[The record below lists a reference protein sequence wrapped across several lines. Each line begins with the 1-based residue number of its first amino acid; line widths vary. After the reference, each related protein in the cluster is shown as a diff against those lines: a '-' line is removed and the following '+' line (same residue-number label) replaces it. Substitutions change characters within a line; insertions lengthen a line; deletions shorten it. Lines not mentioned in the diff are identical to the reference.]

1 MDQFNGTERLLNG
14 IVSKGEAAEKDLERR
29 DRELAAYLSMPKRG
43 TLRPSQQPPIA
54 VKETQQSQM
63 TLQQNPSL
71 LKQTSVSPSNKQSST
86 QLLDGSNA
94 NQASSGAL
102 ANMQTMNSPSM
113 ASLMT
118 RMIQVSNEKAL
129 ATLEAKAQ
137 AAKMRE
143 SQGLKPRDSES
154 ESHVSGKSTLAGS
167 GMFNDPS
174 TMKSLTFA
182 LSKRSF
188 KDSTAQGILSGS
200 GLLTTL

>member
-1 MDQFNGTERLLNG
+1 
-14 IVSKGEAAEKDLERR
+14 
-29 DRELAAYLSMPKRG
+29 
-43 TLRPSQQPPIA
+43 
-54 VKETQQSQM
+54 
-63 TLQQNPSL
+63 
-71 LKQTSVSPSNKQSST
+71 
-86 QLLDGSNA
+86 
-94 NQASSGAL
+94 
-102 ANMQTMNSPSM
+102 MQTMNSPSM

-118 RMIQVSNEKAL
+118 RIIQVGNEKAL

>member
-86 QLLDGSNA
+86 QLLDGSN
-94 NQASSGAL
+94 
-102 ANMQTMNSPSM
+102 
-113 ASLMT
+113 
-118 RMIQVSNEKAL
+118 V
-129 ATLEAKAQ
+129 
-137 AAKMRE
+137 
-143 SQGLKPRDSES
+143 
-154 ESHVSGKSTLAGS
+154 
-167 GMFNDPS
+167 
-174 TMKSLTFA
+174 
-182 LSKRSF
+182 
-188 KDSTAQGILSGS
+188 
-200 GLLTTL
+200 